1 MLTSAF
7 PVLVFQTM
15 VNGLV
20 SRVYS
25 SCSLIAISILLFQY
39 SRKQVD
45 NSRREAEADNVKV
58 PTTLAEYCLQYKA
71 NSTSSADLA
80 ESDDFF
86 DGSGED
92 DYYMDSSDGEDAMSE
107 PSSDTD
113 QEIAEDSGTA

>member
-7 PVLVFQTM
+7 PVLVLQ
-15 VNGLV
+15 
-20 SRVYS
+20 
-25 SCSLIAISILLFQY
+25 AISYSWLLFVFFWY
-39 SRKQVD
+39 FRKQVD

-80 ESDDFF
+80 DDFF

>member
-1 MLTSAF
+1 MISFAH
-7 PVLVFQTM
+7 
-15 VNGLV
+15 
-20 SRVYS
+20 S
-25 SCSLIAISILLFQY
+25 SCIALPFFFNIYI
-39 SRKQVD
+39 RKQVD

-80 ESDDFF
+80 DDFF

-107 PSSDTD
+107 PCSDTD